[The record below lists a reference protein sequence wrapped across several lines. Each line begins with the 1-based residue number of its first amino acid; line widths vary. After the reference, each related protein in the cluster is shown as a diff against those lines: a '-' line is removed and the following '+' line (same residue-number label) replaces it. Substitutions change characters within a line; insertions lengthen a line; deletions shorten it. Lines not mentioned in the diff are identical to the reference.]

1 MRQHPTLS
9 LAVFLSVLFL
19 SAIGAKAQILFLP
32 TPALTVSTGYSNLET
47 ERATNLFY
55 THDGSYIDVDAA
67 FNLPLPVL
75 FPIQAG
81 LGATASGQWDRES
94 FVIPSSTSN
103 FSPYS
108 DLYSNVGF
116 FELEPRLGMRIG
128 GGNGFYVLPRI
139 GAGLLIDSYAIDQ
152 SSTSGGVTYIDTTY
166 HTGAAFEIRPDIQV
180 GYKCGFLSAGLE
192 TNYMWAWGDFG
203 GLGRRAQEF
212 RVGAFLKFSF

>member
-1 MRQHPTLS
+1 MRQHPTL
-9 LAVFLSVLFL
+9 LLVAFVSVLFF
-19 SAIGAKAQILFLP
+19 SAIGATAQIPFLP
-32 TPALTVSTGYSNLET
+32 VPALTVSTGYSNLQT

-67 FNLPLPVL
+67 VNLPLPVI

-94 FVIPSSTSN
+94 FAIPSSNTTYV
-103 FSPYS
+103 PYA

-116 FELEPRLGMRIG
+116 FELEPRLGIRIG
-128 GGNGFYVLPRI
+128 GGGGFYVLPRI
-139 GAGLLIDSYAIDQ
+139 GAGLLVDSYAIDQ
-152 SSTSGGVTYIDTTY
+152 STTSGGVTYIDTQY

-180 GYKCGFLSAGLE
+180 GYKFGFISAGLE

-203 GLGRRAQEF
+203 SLGRRAQEF
-212 RVGAFLKFSF
+212 RVGAFVKFSF